1 MQLSD
6 IPAWF
11 AKRFAA
17 DATGTYV
24 RAVPATTADPAAAS
38 MTLGFPP
45 ATFTPIG
52 AGGVPMDGRDLN
64 GILNYLSAWSQ
75 WSGVGGPAP
84 WSSVISAAA
93 GGYPLGAVVLS
104 GTVTGRQ
111 YQSTVNNNVTNP
123 DTGGAGWRILVTQPA
138 TAGETTAGTSDERV
152 ITPLRLAAALAGLA
166 ASPGQVSWFA
176 RPTAPTGWLKANGAE
191 ISRTAYAPLFDA
203 IGTYWGV
210 GNGSTT
216 FNIPDLRGEF
226 IRAWDDGRGVDPGR
240 PFTSVQADDLKA
252 HVHSLSPYH
261 MANAEVV
268 VSSGAELSTVG
279 SGSIPNT
286 ASTGGT
292 ETRPRNVALLACI
305 RY

>member
-24 RAVPATTADPAAAS
+24 RTVPATTVDPAAAS

-84 WSSVISAAA
+84 WSSTISAAA
-93 GGYPLGAVVLS
+93 GGYPIGAVVLS
-104 GTVTGRQ
+104 GTVAGRQ
-111 YQSTVNNNVTNP
+111 YQSTANNNTTNP

-138 TAGETTAGTSDERV
+138 TAGETTTGTSDERV
-152 ITPLRLAAALAGLA
+152 ITPLRLAPYTANAIATALAGLSIPTLTVSGNA
-166 ASPGQVSWFA
+166 ASGKIVLSAAGGPFVMTWRDHAIA
-176 RPTAPTGWLKANGAE
+176 RTTAPYPYGTDHVYSSWARAWINGDDGDVDV
-191 ISRTAYAPLFDA
+191 SMY
-203 IGTYWGV
+203 V
-210 GNGSTT
+210 VSTT
-216 FNIPDLRGEF
+216 TSQATVASNANPTT
-226 IRAWDDGRGVDPGR
+226 GVL
-240 PFTSVQADDLKA
+240 F
-252 HVHSLSPYH
+252 
-261 MANAEVV
+261 
-268 VSSGAELSTVG
+268 
-279 SGSIPNT
+279 SI
-286 ASTGGT
+286 G
-292 ETRPRNVALLACI
+292 V
-305 RY
+305 

>member
-24 RAVPATTADPAAAS
+24 RTVPATTADPAAAS

-84 WSSVISAAA
+84 WSSTISAAA

-138 TAGETTAGTSDERV
+138 TAGETTTGTSDERV
-152 ITPLRLAAALAGLA
+152 ITPLRLAGALSGLSFVTPAQLA
-166 ASPGQVSWFA
+166 AAIGSRGTNANGWWSIESNGMIRQGGSLRATISEGSFA
-176 RPTAPTGWLKANGAE
+176 ITFPIPFPTACVNLTPSGYNASGNSFYDIAMQRGPTTL
-191 ISRTAYAPLFDA
+191 
-203 IGTYWGV
+203 
-210 GNGSTT
+210 
-216 FNIPDLRGEF
+216 
-226 IRAWDDGRGVDPGR
+226 
-240 PFTSVQADDLKA
+240 
-252 HVHSLSPYH
+252 
-261 MANAEVV
+261 
-268 VSSGAELSTVG
+268 
-279 SGSIPNT
+279 
-286 ASTGGT
+286 TGGSVYAQFMGAGG
-292 ETRPRNVALLACI
+292 ESLNRLDGFDWEAVG
-305 RY
+305 Y